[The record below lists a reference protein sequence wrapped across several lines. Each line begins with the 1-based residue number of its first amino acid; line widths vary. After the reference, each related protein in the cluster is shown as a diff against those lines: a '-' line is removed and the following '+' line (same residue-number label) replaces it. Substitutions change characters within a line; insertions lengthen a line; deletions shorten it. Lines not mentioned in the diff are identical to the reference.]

1 MNQLTSRTKYSE
13 HRTITSKLVKS
24 SSFHTMSKVV
34 RISVT
39 DCDATDSSS
48 DENEEFCGSSSSSSL
63 PIRVKKHI
71 NEIKLEDGSKKQ
83 SIENAT
89 ASSNNNNSSRERRIT
104 TRPSKQKANGGRSF
118 GNKYRGVRQRPWG
131 RWAAE
136 IRDPSRRTRVWLG
149 TFDTAEE
156 AALVYDKAAI
166 RIKGPDAQTNFM
178 KPPERSSDM
187 TPLEI
192 NVATISG
199 YDSGKESQTIC
210 SPTSVLRFQTNEEV
224 RNECPAEPGFKTA
237 ESYWRP
243 DSEVVFHDECLLL
256 DPVLLDS
263 DTPSRIFF
271 DEMNSLP
278 VLNEDL
284 GDISVSLDGDFG
296 SCIWDVD
303 NYFQDHALPLH

>member
-1 MNQLTSRTKYSE
+1 MNQLTSSRTKYSE

-24 SSFHTMSKVV
+24 ASFHTISKVV

-48 DENEEFCGSSSSSSL
+48 DENEEFCGSSPSS
-63 PIRVKKHI
+63 PRIRVKKHI
-71 NEIKLEDGSKKQ
+71 NEIKIEDGWKKLA
-83 SIENAT
+83 IENAT
-89 ASSNNNNSSRERRIT
+89 AASNNRDRIT
-104 TRPSKQKANGGRSF
+104 TRPAKQKASGRSN

-178 KPPERSSDM
+178 KPPERSDT

-192 NVATISG
+192 DVVTISG

-210 SPTSVLRFQTNEEV
+210 SPTSVLRFQTNEEAEV
-224 RNECPAEPGFKTA
+224 RKECPAAAAEFKAT
-237 ESYWRP
+237 ESESEWRP
-243 DSEVVFHDECLLL
+243 DSEVEFHDCLLL

-263 DTPSRIFF
+263 ETPSRIFF
-271 DEMNSLP
+271 DEMSVPL
-278 VLNEDL
+278 LNEDL
-284 GDISVSLDGDFG
+284 GDISVNLDGDFG

-303 NYFQDHALPLH
+303 NYFQDHALPMH